1 MNRLRKILFP
11 FSLLYGFIIWVR
23 NWLYDKEVKKT
34 TSFSIPLIAVG
45 NLSVGGTGKTPMIE
59 YLISLLKEDYILA
72 TLSRGYKRKSTGF
85 VLANKN
91 TKVEDIGDE
100 PYQYFTKFEDVAV
113 AVNADR
119 VEGVRNIM
127 KIKPEVDVILLDD
140 AFQHRKIKA
149 GFYILLTSYES
160 LYCNDFLLPM
170 GNLREHRKGAKRA
183 DCVVVTKCPAYLS
196 AEEQLKMQQKLQ
208 LTDKQQLYFS
218 CIEYDNKVY
227 QNQSSIL
234 LNSID
239 KKDIIALAGIAK
251 PQYFYDYLEIDATQ
265 QLTYPDHHHFSQK
278 DIEWIKKK
286 SQGKVLITTEK
297 DYMRLKHLEIENM
310 YYLPISIR
318 LFPCSEKF
326 DETIR
331 SFVEQKKM
339 ENTL

>member
-1 MNRLRKILFP
+1 M
-11 FSLLYGFIIWVR
+11 
-23 NWLYDKEVKKT
+23 
-34 TSFSIPLIAVG
+34 SFNIPLIAVG

-59 YLISLLKEDYILA
+59 YLIRLLKEDYTLA

-100 PYQYFTKFEDVAV
+100 PYQYFTKFENVAV

-119 VEGVRNIM
+119 VEGVHNIV
-127 KIKPEVDVILLDD
+127 KIKPEVEVILLDD

-183 DCVVVTKCPAYLS
+183 DCVVVTKCPVGLS
-196 AEEQLKMQQKLQ
+196 AEEQLKIQQKLQ

-218 CIEYDNKVY
+218 RIEYDNKVY
-227 QNQSSIL
+227 QNQNSIY
-234 LNSID
+234 LNTID

-286 SQGKVLITTEK
+286 SEGKILITTEK
-297 DYMRLKHLEIENM
+297 DYMRLKHLDIENM
-310 YYLPISIR
+310 YYLPISIQ
-318 LFPCSEKF
+318 LFPFSEKF
-326 DETIR
+326 DEMIR